1 MHPVSAL
8 MFVTFGI
15 VLVLLV
21 GGYLAF
27 IRKDKNRN
35 AGDRMPERGEPGAP
49 NVQRGVPIDASFREK
64 GRV

>member
-8 MFVTFGI
+8 MFVTIGI
-15 VLVLLV
+15 VLALLV

-27 IRKDKNRN
+27 IRKPKNRK

-49 NVQRGVPIDASFREK
+49 NVQRGVPIDPSYREK